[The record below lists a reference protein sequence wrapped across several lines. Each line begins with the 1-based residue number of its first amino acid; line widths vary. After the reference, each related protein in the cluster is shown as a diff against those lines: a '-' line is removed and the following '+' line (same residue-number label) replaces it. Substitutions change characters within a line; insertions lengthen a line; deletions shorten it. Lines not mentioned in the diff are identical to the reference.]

1 MQMNFS
7 KKWRQT
13 KLKQINNAYFLIQS
27 GQSLHSF
34 KTFFFFFKYTWHHK
48 MIALGKSLFL
58 VVEQAMN
65 KIVNLKSHFGE
76 LG

>member
-1 MQMNFS
+1 
-7 KKWRQT
+7 
-13 KLKQINNAYFLIQS
+13 
-27 GQSLHSF
+27 
-34 KTFFFFFKYTWHHK
+34 

-76 LG
+76 LGCHFVILSVTLTFQSKVLFFFVYHV